1 MRFLQRL
8 ERIVTTE
15 RVVWLL
21 VVSVA
26 AVVFFHLGQAC
37 SQPMEPYLPEEAAS
51 AAVVPE
57 DSAPATTTEPA
68 KPTESSTSLSKL
80 PTSKLS
86 TTREISHTSSEARI
100 TSSTTR
106 SPVTTTRSNVGERGG
121 LLNLNTATK
130 EQLMVING
138 IGESFADRIIEYRE
152 SHGGFQSVEELR
164 NISGI
169 GEKRYNK
176 WSAYFTVY

>member
-8 ERIVTTE
+8 ERIVTPE
-15 RVVWLL
+15 RVVWFLA
-21 VVSVA
+21 VSVA
-26 AVVFFHLGQAC
+26 AVVFFQLGRAYP
-37 SQPMEPYLPEEAAS
+37 QPAEPHLPEETVSSAAGVDSEPTMTTEPIESPKSSETAS
-51 AAVVPE
+51 AA
-57 DSAPATTTEPA
+57 
-68 KPTESSTSLSKL
+68 
-80 PTSKLS
+80 S
-86 TTREISHTSSEARI
+86 TTAAAPRTSAEAKD
-100 TSSTTR
+100 TNLASSQSVSTTR
-106 SPVTTTRSNVGERGG
+106 SNTGEQGG

-176 WSAYFTVY
+176 WSVYFTVN